1 MKEILKERKLVQD
14 AQHREAQAEKTVRTS
29 PVKDCMGM
37 SLNECSL
44 WMDKLE
50 LERLTQ
56 LRTFTRPQ
64 SLLQLHAS
72 NSADTGAEL
81 ADLLR
86 DNARLRRQN
95 RALRAASASSARSGP
110 VLSGLKIDESTQG
123 GPPAAAVEAVP
134 ATVSVP
140 PPGPKDFN
148 GATAIIARLPA
159 GQGGFTASLLDTEGV
174 EKRGSF
180 VIKKSNPY
188 GGTYMRVYGL
198 PNHHLKC
205 TLRGYRTER
214 GQFRGATVYTGF
226 KKTWTGKSS
235 FNTGYIPDGG
245 VGEFDLITCRDKDTG
260 EVQHFR
266 TVPLA
271 PASHDYPLSR

>member
-1 MKEILKERKLVQD
+1 
-14 AQHREAQAEKTVRTS
+14 
-29 PVKDCMGM
+29 MGM

-174 EKRGSF
+174 EKRS
-180 VIKKSNPY
+180 
-188 GGTYMRVYGL
+188 L
-198 PNHHLKC
+198 PPSL
-205 TLRGYRTER
+205 L
-214 GQFRGATVYTGF
+214 
-226 KKTWTGKSS
+226 SLS
-235 FNTGYIPDGG
+235 
-245 VGEFDLITCRDKDTG
+245 L
-260 EVQHFR
+260 
-266 TVPLA
+266 
-271 PASHDYPLSR
+271 PLSLCSLALSVAAAEHQHCQFLSSAQWRSSA